1 MRFYGKNLVA
11 EYMRLSREDGDKVES
26 DSISNQRDLITD
38 FLSHHDELKF
48 VGEYV
53 DDGYSGTNFER
64 PAFKRLME
72 DVKAG
77 KVNCIIVKD
86 LSRFGRN
93 YIETGRYL
101 EKVFPF
107 MGVRFISIID
117 NYDSAGEDNDAD
129 RIIIP
134 FKNLINDSY
143 CRDISMKI
151 RSQLDVKRKN
161 GKFIGSFACYGY
173 CKDPKD
179 NNHLIIDPFAADIV
193 RQIFDLKLSGYNSQ
207 RIAEML
213 NDMGVLPP
221 AEYKRS
227 KGMNYDC
234 GFKAGNNPK
243 WAVVSINRILTN
255 EIYTGTMV
263 QGLNSKINYKIKQSR
278 PVPKEDW
285 IRVSGTHEPIVS
297 RETFDKVQRLLLV
310 DTRTSPEESAVYLF
324 SGLVLCGDCGQN
336 MIRRRTTRG
345 KNVYNY
351 FHCSTYKNGD
361 GCSSHL
367 INAEKLEQIVL
378 ETIQAQI
385 ALLVRAESIL
395 KKIDRISEER
405 SSIKVVNG
413 QLSEVDAEIERYRNL
428 KTQVYTDMLDELIS
442 KDEFKEI
449 NDRFSQKLDAAKK
462 KKETLLAQ
470 KHRLLANKTHL
481 KPWIESYKR
490 YAFIEKLERPVVV
503 ELIEKISI
511 YSKDRIAIHF
521 FHEDE
526 MKEMIE
532 LSGVLEE
539 DSRSEGGL

>member
-213 NDMGVLPP
+213 NEMGVLPP

-324 SGLVLCGDCGQN
+324 SGLVVCGDCGQN

-345 KNVYNY
+345 KNVFN
-351 FHCSTYKNGD
+351 D
-361 GCSSHL
+361 GFC
-367 INAEKLEQIVL
+367 
-378 ETIQAQI
+378 
-385 ALLVRAESIL
+385 
-395 KKIDRISEER
+395 
-405 SSIKVVNG
+405 G
-413 QLSEVDAEIERYRNL
+413 
-428 KTQVYTDMLDELIS
+428 
-442 KDEFKEI
+442 
-449 NDRFSQKLDAAKK
+449 
-462 KKETLLAQ
+462 
-470 KHRLLANKTHL
+470 
-481 KPWIESYKR
+481 
-490 YAFIEKLERPVVV
+490 
-503 ELIEKISI
+503 
-511 YSKDRIAIHF
+511 
-521 FHEDE
+521 
-526 MKEMIE
+526 
-532 LSGVLEE
+532 
-539 DSRSEGGL
+539 